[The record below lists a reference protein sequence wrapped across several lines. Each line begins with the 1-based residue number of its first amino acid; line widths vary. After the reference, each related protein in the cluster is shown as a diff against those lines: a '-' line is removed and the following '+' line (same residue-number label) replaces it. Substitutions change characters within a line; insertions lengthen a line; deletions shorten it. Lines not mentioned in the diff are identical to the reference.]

1 MIIGCMIQ
9 IYKISM
15 VIVLKVTYI
24 IIIIYIKIVNLSLM
38 FKLILNNLYVQYVQ
52 KMENKNSLKLNVDI
66 IYVYNALKN

>member
-1 MIIGCMIQ
+1 MIIGFMIQ
-9 IYKISM
+9 IFKISM

-24 IIIIYIKIVNLSLM
+24 KIIIFIKMKNLYIM

-52 KMENKNSLKLNVDI
+52 KMENKNLLKLNVDI

>member
-1 MIIGCMIQ
+1 MIIGFMIQ